1 MVSILI
7 DVVFFDEAIDAKLN
21 RYTFKFRELDT
32 PFLLCNFTE
41 HVKSYVPPTPSQVD
55 LSESGYTYPRF
66 PVLREEMYVP
76 PRNVG
81 AKFAPATDQ
90 LLGMLSRLRLKR
102 KKVVKSSTATN
113 GSNKDSVVDAAVISQ
128 LSTVACIFSCYLV
141 ILSQLI
147 STSIELTTAINN
159 RNSIFSTKYMLDIY
173 GTADSSSNENNSFAR
188 RMSISDIKDTSS
200 PFATQGSV
208 HSNSRHNSIAAQ
220 IRVNSNGVVKA
231 YDPKAAE
238 MFASAGVALQ
248 VCFEVLNS
256 LIKLDYAPDEI
267 VFRYLAEACADLG
280 DADRLLD
287 LVVFMDSEGLVPD
300 HQIRHSLV
308 RALINLSHRNN
319 IANAPGGSS
328 PLRLQPSE
336 AWTYTSWENLRRPES
351 TSTVL
356 SREHNKTVD
365 GKDINSGSFLTKV
378 LFNIIDNSSNNT
390 NAAKLPPKPTQQPS
404 VPSVLSAHRKSVDHG
419 KTHSATP
426 SVANSSPRSE
436 PGGQSPKVMKD
447 RWSEDINEGHVP
459 SMSWN
464 FVADSVLH
472 GEAEEGP
479 AGKTASSVPHFAV
492 SKRLLR
498 LVGVSE
504 RRLAN
509 VFPDLCIDF
518 SNKFGMLCPNPHC
531 STRSQ
536 RFGEE
541 EGKLLTIGEVYRGWI
556 RGSQSNNTMNN
567 YTTQC
572 IYCGTAFIPRFS
584 VTYHSQPNS
593 PNTNVLWCEFL
604 SPWTLYKE
612 VLNITFEEGV
622 LTLLSSDF
630 LHRSYQSAVVYWNLL
645 VSFRLRG
652 LPIAFLC
659 GKTSLLEAFPA
670 ASKEKSAAASLSTS
684 STGKEP
690 LVK

>member
-1 MVSILI
+1 M
-7 DVVFFDEAIDAKLN
+7 
-21 RYTFKFRELDT
+21 
-32 PFLLCNFTE
+32 
-41 HVKSYVPPTPSQVD
+41 KSYVPPTPSQVD
-55 LSESGYTYPRF
+55 LSEAGYAYPRF
-66 PVLREEMYVP
+66 PVLQEELYVS

-102 KKVVKSSTATN
+102 KKVVKNNTVAS
-113 GSNKDSVVDAAVISQ
+113 GGNKDSSVDAAVISQ
-128 LSTVACIFSCYLV
+128 LSTVSCIFSCYLV

-173 GTADSSSNENNSFAR
+173 GTADSSSENNSFVR
-188 RMSISDIKDTSS
+188 RMSISDIKETAS
-200 PFATQGSV
+200 PFASQGSA
-208 HSNSRHNSIAAQ
+208 HSNSRHNSVIASQ
-220 IRVNSNGVVKA
+220 IRVNNNGVVKA
-231 YDPKAAE
+231 YDPKATE

-256 LIKLDYAPDEI
+256 LIKLDYGPDEI
-267 VFRYLAEACADLG
+267 VYRYLAEACADLG

-287 LVVFMDSEGLVPD
+287 LVVFMDSEGLLPD

-319 IANAPGGSS
+319 IANVSSTAAVSS

-336 AWTYTSWENLRRPES
+336 AWNYTSWENLRRPES

-356 SREHNKTVD
+356 TREHNKTMD

-378 LFNIIDNSSNNT
+378 LFNIIDNSSSNTTQNNA
-390 NAAKLPPKPTQQPS
+390 NAAKLPLKVSHPPIAPN
-404 VPSVLSAHRKSVDHG
+404 RKSVDNG
-419 KTHSATP
+419 KSVSIVP
-426 SVANSSPRSE
+426 SGDISSPRSE
-436 PGGQSPKVMKD
+436 PGGQCPNVMRD
-447 RWSEDINEGHVP
+447 RWSEDINEGYVP
-459 SMSWN
+459 CMSWN
-464 FVADSVLH
+464 FLDGSIAQRN
-472 GEAEEGP
+472 GEEGHV
-479 AGKTASSVPHFAV
+479 GKVGNNVAHFAV

-504 RRLAN
+504 RRLSH

-536 RFGEE
+536 KIGEE

-556 RGSQSNNTMNN
+556 RGSQSNNSMNN

-670 ASKEKSAAASLSTS
+670 ASKEKDPGNSLPTP
-684 STGKEP
+684 TAGKGP
-690 LVK
+690 VVK